1 MQYCS
6 TTSESD
12 EDSSVEQDLL
22 QPQAGRTISAQT
34 TTALLLSWAAGQHQK
49 QPMALAE
56 LK

>member
-12 EDSSVEQDLL
+12 EDSSIEQDLL

-34 TTALLLSWAAGQHQK
+34 TTELLLSWAAGQHQK

>member
-6 TTSESD
+6 TTSGSD

-22 QPQAGRTISAQT
+22 QHQAGRTISAQT
-34 TTALLLSWAAGQHQK
+34 ITELLLSWAAGQHQK

>member
-6 TTSESD
+6 TTSGSD

-22 QPQAGRTISAQT
+22 QHQAGRMISAQT
-34 TTALLLSWAAGQHQK
+34 ITELLLSWAAGQHQK